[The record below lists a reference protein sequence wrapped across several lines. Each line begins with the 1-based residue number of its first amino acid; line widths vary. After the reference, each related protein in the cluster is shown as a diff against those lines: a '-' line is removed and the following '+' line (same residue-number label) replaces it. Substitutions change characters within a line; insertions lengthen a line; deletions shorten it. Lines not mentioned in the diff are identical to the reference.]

1 MTRILFS
8 RLVNK
13 HKIGHNINFSFPISF
28 WLRSRIVV
36 DEDTKK
42 WNITKVS
49 YHNDYPQRLELQLA
63 GGLPRGP
70 HLQLAAEQLRGGGER
85 PVARAAA
92 RGLGGADQG
101 PGGRA
106 QLAAGRRGR
115 GARQRWVADM
125 AAMGD

>member
-8 RLVNK
+8 RLENK

-49 YHNDYPQRLELQLA
+49 QWLSQRVELQLA

-70 HLQLAAEQLRGGGER
+70 HLQLVAEQLRGGGER